1 MPLDAVAAPSR
12 LETRLKREVRGDVL
26 FDRFTRGR
34 YSTDASIYQM
44 EPLGVVVARD
54 REDIAA
60 AIEIAREEGVP
71 VLPRGGG
78 TSQCGQTVNRALVVE
93 CSKYMQGVL
102 SLDPEARRVR
112 VQPGVVME
120 RLNQRLRQHKLWF
133 PVDVSTGD
141 RATIGGMTANNSC
154 GSRSIRYGNMVHNV
168 RAIDAILADG
178 TEAHFGELPG
188 NFGEDVQPERYRA
201 LARDMRALH
210 RREADEIDARIP
222 KLLRKVGGYNI
233 DMISDEGHNMAHL
246 LVGSE
251 GTLAFFTEI
260 ELDLQ
265 PIPPHR
271 VLGICHFPSFYKAME
286 ATQHIVKLDPAAV
299 ELVDRT
305 MIELARDIPIFRAT
319 VDRFVR
325 GEPAA
330 ILLTEFAGEDAD
342 DNLRRLKQLV
352 ELMGDLGFPGGVV
365 EAIDPAFQS
374 AVWNVRK
381 EGLNIMMSMKG
392 DGKPISFIEDCAV
405 RLEDLAEYTD
415 RLTQVFHKHGTYGT
429 WYAHASVGTLHVR
442 PVLNLKQELDVKKMR
457 AIAEEAFAMVREYK
471 GSHSGEH
478 GDGLVRSEFHE
489 PMFGSRIVRAFE
501 EVKDKF
507 DPAGLF
513 NPGKIVRP
521 PKMDDRTLFR
531 FKPGY
536 RQIPVET
543 AFDWSEWGGFASA
556 AEMCN
561 NNGACRK
568 SDPGVMCPSYRAT
581 GDEQHL
587 TRGRANTLRLAL
599 SGQLGPDAL
608 TSDAMAETM
617 SLCVSCKGCRREC
630 PTGVDMAKM
639 KLEFLA
645 QYRKTHPLTRR
656 DRLIAYL
663 PRYAPGAAKFAGLLN
678 LRKPGGLLAR
688 LGENLFGL
696 SAKRALPRWSSHPYR
711 GSRAQIPLHPWG
723 GEGGTHRAG
732 DGRVRWAA
740 ADGSPASPQPS
751 PPPGAERESETAPD
765 REVVLLVDTFN
776 RYFEPENARAA
787 ERVLA
792 RAGYRVLTPE
802 PAVGRPLCCGRTFL
816 AAGLVDEAKAEA
828 RGMIEALKSAVAAG
842 TPIVGLE
849 PSCLLTLRDEFPA
862 MLPGA
867 ETAALAAYAQLFEE
881 FVASERAAGR
891 FDLPLAPMPGKT
903 ALLHGHCHQKA
914 FGTASAAAAALQLIP
929 ELKVETFDSTCCGMA
944 GAFGYEAE
952 HHEMSLKIGELGVLP
967 KMRAAAPDTLIA
979 ACGTSCRH
987 QIADGAQRD
996 ARHIVRILDEASGA
1010 FNSNLVSNRIAAHE
1024 VCQKRS

>member
-1 MPLDAVAAPSR
+1 MMPLDNHPTSR
-12 LETRLKREVRGDVL
+12 LEDRLRREIKGDVL
-26 FDRFTRGR
+26 FDAFTRGR
-34 YSTDASIYQM
+34 YSTDASIYQI
-44 EPLGVVVARD
+44 EPLGVVVAKD
-54 REDIAA
+54 KGDIAA
-60 AIEIAREEGVP
+60 AIQIAREEGVP

-93 CSKYMQGVL
+93 CSKYMQGVVA
-102 SLDPEARRVR
+102 LDTEARRVK

-120 RLNQRLRQHKLWF
+120 RLNARLRQHKLWF

-154 GSRSIRYGNMVHNV
+154 GARSIRYGNMVHNV
-168 RAIDAILADG
+168 RAIDALFADG
-178 TEAHFGELPG
+178 TEAHFAELHG
-188 NFGEDVQPERYRA
+188 NFGEDVQPERYRS
-201 LARDMRALH
+201 LVRDMRALH

-233 DMISDEGHNMAHL
+233 DMISDEGHNMANL

-265 PIPPHR
+265 PIPPNR
-271 VLGICHFPSFYKAME
+271 VLGICHFPSFYKAMD
-286 ATQHIVKLDPAAV
+286 ATQHIVKLGPAAV

-305 MIELARDIPIFRAT
+305 MIELARDIAMFRPI
-319 VDRFVR
+319 VDRFVQ
-325 GEPAA
+325 GEPEA
-330 ILLTEFAGEDAD
+330 ILLTEFAGDDAD

-352 ELMGDLGFPGGVV
+352 ELMGDLGFPNSVI
-365 EAIDPAFQS
+365 EATDPAFQS

-392 DGKPISFIEDCAV
+392 DGKPVSFIEDCAV

-415 RLTQVFHKHGTYGT
+415 RLTQVFHKHGTNGT

-442 PVLNLKQELDVKKMR
+442 PVLNLKQELEVKKMR
-457 AIAEEAFAMVREYK
+457 EIAEEAFAMVREYK

-478 GDGLVRSEFHE
+478 GDGIVRSEFLE
-489 PMFGSRIVRAFE
+489 PMYGSRIVRAFE

-507 DPAGLF
+507 DPDGLF
-513 NPGKIVRP
+513 NPGKIVHP
-521 PKMDDRTLFR
+521 PKMDDRTLMR

-536 RQIPVET
+536 TRVPVET
-543 AFDWSEWGGFASA
+543 AFDWSEWGGFAAA

-645 QYRKTHPLTRR
+645 QYRKTHPLTLR

-663 PRYAPGAAKFAGLLN
+663 PRYAPVASVFSGLLN
-678 LRKPGGLLAR
+678 LRKPGGMLAR
-688 LGENLFGL
+688 IGESLFGL
-696 SAKRALPRWSSHPYR
+696 SAQRALPRWAPHIYR
-711 GSRAQIPLHPWG
+711 GTTSTG
-723 GEGGTHRAG
+723 AG
-732 DGRVRWAA
+732 
-740 ADGSPASPQPS
+740 
-751 PPPGAERESETAPD
+751 
-765 REVVLLVDTFN
+765 REVILLVDTFN
-776 RYFEPENARAA
+776 RYFEPENAEAA
-787 ERVLA
+787 ERVLT
-792 RAGYRVLTPE
+792 RAGYRVTTPG
-802 PAVGRPLCCGRTFL
+802 PTVGRPLCCGRTFL
-816 AAGLVDEAKAEA
+816 AAGLIDEAKAEA
-828 RGMIEALKSAVAAG
+828 RRTIAALKAAVATG

-849 PSCLLTLRDEFPA
+849 PSCLLTLRDEYPA
-862 MLPGA
+862 LLPG
-867 ETAALAAYAQLFEE
+867 EDTKALAAHAQLFEE
-881 FVASERAAGR
+881 FVESERKAGR
-891 FDLPLAPMPGKT
+891 FQIPLNAMPGKI

-914 FGTASAAAAALQLIP
+914 FGTAGAAADALKLIP

-944 GAFGYEAE
+944 GSFGYEAE

-967 KMRAAAPDTLIA
+967 KMRAAAPDTLLA

-987 QIADGAQRD
+987 QIADGAQRE
-996 ARHIVRILDEASGA
+996 ARHIARILDEATA
-1010 FNSNLVSNRIAAHE
+1010 R
-1024 VCQKRS
+1024 

>member
-1 MPLDAVAAPSR
+1 MPLDAPPTSPLEER
-12 LETRLKREVRGDVL
+12 LRREIKGDVL
-26 FDRFTRGR
+26 FDRFSRGR

-44 EPLGVVVARD
+44 EPLGVVVAKD
-54 REDIAA
+54 KDDIAT
-60 AIEIAREEGVP
+60 AIQIAREEGVP

-93 CSKYMQGVL
+93 CSKYMQGVV
-102 SLDPEARRVR
+102 SIDAAARRVK

-120 RLNQRLRQHKLWF
+120 RLNARLRQHKLWF

-154 GSRSIRYGNMVHNV
+154 GARSIRYGNMVHNV
-168 RAIDAILADG
+168 RAIDALLADG
-178 TEAHFGELPG
+178 TQAHFGELAG
-188 NFGEDVQPERYRA
+188 NFGDDVEPERYRA

-233 DMISDEGHNMAHL
+233 DMISDDGHNMAHL

-286 ATQHIVKLDPAAV
+286 STQHIVKLGPAAV
-299 ELVDRT
+299 ELVDRA
-305 MIELARDIPIFRAT
+305 MIELARDIPMFRAT
-319 VDRFVR
+319 VDRFVQ
-325 GEPAA
+325 GEPEA
-330 ILLTEFAGEDAD
+330 ILLTEFAGEDAA
-342 DNLRRLKQLV
+342 DNLRRLRQLV
-352 ELMGDLGFPGGVV
+352 ELMGDLGFPGAVI
-365 EAIDPAFQS
+365 EATDPAFQS

-442 PVLNLKQELDVKKMR
+442 PVLNLKQELEVKKMR
-457 AIAEEAFAMVREYK
+457 EIAEEAFAMVREYK

-507 DPAGLF
+507 DPDGLF

-521 PKMDDRTLFR
+521 PTMDYRSLFR

-536 RQIPVET
+536 QQVRVET
-543 AFDWSEWGGFASA
+543 AFDWSDWGGFASA

-645 QYRKTHPLTRR
+645 QYRKRHGLTLR

-663 PRYAPGAAKFAGLLN
+663 PRYAPLAARFAGLLN
-678 LRKPGGLLAR
+678 ARTPNGFLAR
-688 LGENLFGL
+688 LGEKLFGL
-696 SAKRALPRWSSHPYR
+696 SAKRALPRWSSRPYR
-711 GSRAQIPLHPWG
+711 GA
-723 GEGGTHRAG
+723 
-732 DGRVRWAA
+732 
-740 ADGSPASPQPS
+740 SPA
-751 PPPGAERESETAPD
+751 GNG

-776 RYFEPENARAA
+776 RYFEPENAEAA
-787 ERVLA
+787 ERVLT
-792 RAGYRVLTPE
+792 RAGYRVMTPE
-802 PAVGRPLCCGRTFL
+802 TAIERPLCCGRTFL
-816 AAGLVDEAKAEA
+816 AAGMVEEA
-828 RGMIEALKSAVAAG
+828 RKEARRMIETLAPAIEAG
-842 TPIVGLE
+842 APIVGLE
-849 PSCLLTLRDEFPA
+849 PSCLLTLRDEYPA
-862 MLPGA
+862 LLGD
-867 ETAALAAYAQLFEE
+867 AAKPLAARAQLFEE
-881 FVASERAAGR
+881 FVESERQAGR
-891 FDLPLAPMPGKT
+891 FQLALAPMPGKT

-914 FGTASAAAAALQLIP
+914 FGTAAAAAAALQMIP

-944 GAFGYEAE
+944 GSFGYEAE

-967 KMRAAAPDTLIA
+967 KMRAAGPETLLA

-987 QIADGAQRD
+987 QIADGAQRE
-996 ARHIVRILDEASGA
+996 ARHIVRILDEASRPA
-1010 FNSNLVSNRIAAHE
+1010 
-1024 VCQKRS
+1024 

>member
-1 MPLDAVAAPSR
+1 MPFDNPAPSR
-12 LETRLKREVRGDVL
+12 LEERLRREIKGDVL
-26 FDRFTRGR
+26 FDPFTRGR
-34 YSTDASIYQM
+34 YSTDASIYQI

-60 AIEIAREEGVP
+60 AIQIAREEGVP

-78 TSQCGQTVNRALVVE
+78 TSQCGQTINRALVVE
-93 CSKYMQGVL
+93 CSKYMQEVV
-102 SLDPEARRVR
+102 SLDTEARRVT

-120 RLNQRLRQHKLWF
+120 RLNARLRQHKLWF

-154 GSRSIRYGNMVHNV
+154 GARSIRYGNMVHNV

-178 TEAHFGELPG
+178 TSAHFGELPG

-201 LARDMRALH
+201 LARDIRALH

-271 VLGICHFPSFYKAME
+271 VLGICHFPSFYKAMD
-286 ATQHIVKLDPAAV
+286 ATQHIVKLGPAAV

-305 MIELARDIPIFRAT
+305 MIELARDIPMFRAT
-319 VDRFVR
+319 VDRFVQ
-325 GEPAA
+325 GEPEA
-330 ILLTEFAGEDAD
+330 ILLTEFAGPDAD
-342 DNLRRLKQLV
+342 DNLRRLRQLV
-352 ELMGDLGFPGGVV
+352 ELMGDLGFPNSVI
-365 EAIDPAFQS
+365 EATDPAFQS

-415 RLTQVFHKHGTYGT
+415 RLTQVFHKHGTNGT

-442 PVLNLKQELDVKKMR
+442 PVINLKQELGAKQMR

-478 GDGLVRSEFHE
+478 GDGIVRSEFLE
-489 PMFGSRIVRAFE
+489 PMYGSRIVRAFE

-507 DPAGLF
+507 DPESLF

-521 PKMDDRTLFR
+521 PKMDDRSLFR

-543 AFDWSEWGGFASA
+543 AFDWSEWGGFAST

-587 TRGRANTLRLAL
+587 TRGRANSLRLAL

-608 TSDAMAETM
+608 TSDAMADTM

-630 PTGVDMAKM
+630 PTGIDMAKM

-645 QYRKTHPLTRR
+645 QYRKRHRLTLR

-663 PRYAPGAAKFAGLLN
+663 PRYAPLASRFASLLN
-678 LRKPGGLLAR
+678 LRKPGGLLAKI
-688 LGENLFGL
+688 GESLFGL
-696 SAKRALPRWSSHPYR
+696 SAKRALPRWSSRPYAGAGPHPNPP
-711 GSRAQIPLHPWG
+711 PLG
-723 GEGGTHRAG
+723 GEGDHLT
-732 DGRVRWAA
+732 VTSPTL
-740 ADGSPASPQPS
+740 SPA
-751 PPPGAERESETAPD
+751 GGGGLGWGRGEA

-776 RYFEPENARAA
+776 RYFEPENAKAA
-787 ERVLA
+787 ERVLT
-792 RAGYRVLTPE
+792 RAGYRVTTPE
-802 PAVGRPLCCGRTFL
+802 PNTGRPLCCGRTFL

-828 RGMIEALKSAVAAG
+828 KRTIAALKVAVAAG

-849 PSCLLTLRDEFPA
+849 PSCLLTLRDEYPSL
-862 MLPGA
+862 LPGDDA
-867 ETAALAAYAQLFEE
+867 KALAAHAQLFEE
-881 FVASERAAGR
+881 FVESERKAGR
-891 FDLPLAPMPGKT
+891 FQLSLAPMPGKT
-903 ALLHGHCHQKA
+903 VLLHGHCHQKA
-914 FGTASAAAAALQLIP
+914 FGTAGAAADALKLIP
-929 ELKVETFDSTCCGMA
+929 ELTVETFDSTCCGMA
-944 GAFGYEAE
+944 GSFGYEAE
-952 HHEMSLKIGELGVLP
+952 HHEMSLKIGELSVLP
-967 KMRAAAPDTLIA
+967 KMRAAAPDTLLA

-987 QIADGAQRD
+987 QIADGAKRE
-996 ARHIVRILDEASGA
+996 ARHIVSILDEASSPPSSSA
-1010 FNSNLVSNRIAAHE
+1010 L
-1024 VCQKRS
+1024 K

>member
-1 MPLDAVAAPSR
+1 MPLDNPPTSR
-12 LETRLKREVRGDVL
+12 LEARLRREIKGDVL
-26 FDRFTRGR
+26 FDAFTRGR
-34 YSTDASIYQM
+34 YSTDASIYQI
-44 EPLGVVVARD
+44 EPLGVVVAKD
-54 REDIAA
+54 KGDIAA
-60 AIEIAREEGVP
+60 AIQIAREEGVP

-93 CSKYMQGVL
+93 CSKYMQGVGEVDTA
-102 SLDPEARRVR
+102 SRRVK

-120 RLNQRLRQHKLWF
+120 RLNAKLRQQKLWF

-154 GSRSIRYGNMVHNV
+154 GARSIRYGNMVHNV

-178 TEAHFGELPG
+178 TEAHFGETPSNLGPNG
-188 NFGEDVQPERYRA
+188 PNGDVQPERYRN
-201 LARDMRALH
+201 LVTDMRALYQ
-210 RREADEIDARIP
+210 READEIDARIP

-233 DMISDEGHNMAHL
+233 DMIRPKGPDSGHNMANL

-271 VLGICHFPSFYKAME
+271 VLGICHFPTFYAAMG
-286 ATQHIVKLDPAAV
+286 ATQHIVKLGPAAV

-305 MIELARDIPIFRAT
+305 MIELARDIPMFRAT
-319 VDRFVR
+319 VDRFVQ
-325 GEPAA
+325 GEPDA
-330 ILLTEFAGEDAD
+330 ILLTEFAGPDAD
-342 DNLRRLKQLV
+342 DNLRRLRQLV
-352 ELMGDLGFPGGVV
+352 ELMGDLGFPNSVI
-365 EAIDPAFQS
+365 EATDPAFQS

-392 DGKPISFIEDCAV
+392 DGKPVSFIEDCAV

-415 RLTQVFHKHGTYGT
+415 RLTNVFHKYGTNGT

-442 PVLNLKQELDVKKMR
+442 PVLNLKQELEVKKMR
-457 AIAEEAFAMVREYK
+457 EIAEEAFAMVREYK

-478 GDGLVRSEFHE
+478 GDGIVRSEFLE
-489 PMFGSRIVRAFE
+489 PMYGTRIVRAFE

-507 DPAGLF
+507 DPDGVF

-521 PKMDDRTLFR
+521 PKMDDRSLMR

-536 RQIPVET
+536 RPIPIET

-645 QYRKTHPLTRR
+645 QYRKNHKLTLR

-663 PRYAPGAAKFAGLLN
+663 PRYAPLASKFAGLLN
-678 LRKPGGLLAR
+678 ARQPDGALAH
-688 LGENLFGL
+688 LGEKLFGL
-696 SAKRALPRWSSHPYR
+696 SAKRALPRWSSRPY
-711 GSRAQIPLHPWG
+711 G
-723 GEGGTHRAG
+723 GA
-732 DGRVRWAA
+732 V
-740 ADGSPASPQPS
+740 PF
-751 PPPGAERESETAPD
+751 PPDQR

-776 RYFEPENARAA
+776 RYFEPENAAAA
-787 ERVLA
+787 ERVLT
-792 RAGYRVLTPE
+792 RAGYRVMTPE
-802 PAVGRPLCCGRTFL
+802 PSVGRPLCCGRTFL
-816 AAGLVDEAKAEA
+816 AAGLVDEARAEA
-828 RGMIEALKSAVAAG
+828 RRTIAALKAAVAAG

-849 PSCLLTLRDEFPA
+849 PSCLLTLRDEYPA
-862 MLPGA
+862 LLPGDD
-867 ETAALAAYAQLFEE
+867 TKALAAHAQLFEE
-881 FVASERAAGR
+881 FIESERKEGR
-891 FDLPLAPMPGKT
+891 FNLDFAPMPGKS

-914 FGTASAAAAALQLIP
+914 FSTANAAADALKLIP

-944 GAFGYEAE
+944 GSFGYEAE

-967 KMRAAAPDTLIA
+967 KMRAATSDTMLA

-987 QIADGAQRD
+987 QIADGAQRE
-996 ARHIVRILDEASGA
+996 ARHIVRILDD
-1010 FNSNLVSNRIAAHE
+1010 AA
-1024 VCQKRS
+1024 CPD